1 MRRLLRNEGLTGNG
15 GGAKRR
21 LQRGGGSSDDDD
33 DGDGWDSAPEGG
45 DVLLDVEKQQLERLY
60 QQHLVDED
68 YLQKV
73 CCDPSCLST
82 LFWC

>member
-1 MRRLLRNEGLTGNG
+1 
-15 GGAKRR
+15 
-21 LQRGGGSSDDDD
+21 
-33 DGDGWDSAPEGG
+33 
-45 DVLLDVEKQQLERLY
+45 VLLDVEKQQLERLY